1 MPPSPR
7 PISSMP
13 RLQSFRS
20 LKKPAA
26 VTFAVLAT
34 SLLLAGCASTP
45 EPGAQQQ
52 RATLPAAHPTEG
64 LVGRWGVASYR
75 RDQDRARTEAQA
87 RSQCRQPY
95 VITKGPTDGVMMHI
109 ADDATP
115 YELKLKGSPDG
126 KTYLGFDVPAGDRN
140 DREVVSFSN
149 SVVVLRFIN
158 PEIAERYGTM
168 VYVRCPG

>member
-1 MPPSPR
+1 MPPSHS
-7 PISSMP
+7 PISSTP
-13 RLQSFRS
+13 WPQSFRS
-20 LKKPAA
+20 VKKQATVTLAA
-26 VTFAVLAT
+26 LAT
-34 SLLLAGCASTP
+34 ALLIAGCASTP
-45 EPGAQQQ
+45 ETTAPQ
-52 RATLPAAHPTEG
+52 RATVPSAHPTEG
-64 LVGRWGVASYR
+64 LIGRWGVASYR
-75 RDQDRARTEAQA
+75 RDQDRTRTEAQA

-115 YELKLKGSPDG
+115 YELKLKGTPDG

-140 DREVVSFSN
+140 DREVVSFSQ
-149 SVVVLRFIN
+149 SIVVLRFIN

>member
-26 VTFAVLAT
+26 VTFAALAT
-34 SLLLAGCASTP
+34 ALLVSGCASTP
-45 EPGAQQQ
+45 EPGAQQ
-52 RATLPAAHPTEG
+52 RASLPAAHPTEG

-87 RSQCRQPY
+87 RTQCRQPY

-140 DREVVSFSN
+140 DREVVSFSP
-149 SVVVLRFIN
+149 SLVVLRFIN